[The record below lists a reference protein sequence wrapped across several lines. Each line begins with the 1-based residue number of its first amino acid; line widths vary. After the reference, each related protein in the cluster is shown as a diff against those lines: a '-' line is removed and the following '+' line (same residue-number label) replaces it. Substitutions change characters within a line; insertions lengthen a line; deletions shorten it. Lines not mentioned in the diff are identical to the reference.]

1 MAKKGSRILIG
12 LVCEVCKNLNYIVSK
27 NKLNNTQSLK
37 LKKFCKK
44 CKKHQVHKE
53 TKKLD

>member
-12 LVCEVCKNLNYIVSK
+12 LVCEVCKTLNYVVSK
-27 NKLNNTQSLK
+27 NKLNTTEPLK

-44 CKKHQVHKE
+44 CKKHQTHKE

>member
-12 LVCEVCKNLNYIVSK
+12 LICQVCNSLNYVTSK
-27 NKLNNTQSLK
+27 NKLTTTNPLSLK
-37 LKKFCKK
+37 KYCKK
-44 CKKHQVHKE
+44 CKKHQIHKE